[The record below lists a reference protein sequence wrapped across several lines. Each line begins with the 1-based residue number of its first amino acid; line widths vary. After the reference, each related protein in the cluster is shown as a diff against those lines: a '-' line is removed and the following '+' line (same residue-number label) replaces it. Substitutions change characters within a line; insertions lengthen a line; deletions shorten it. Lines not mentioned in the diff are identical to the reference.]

1 MKNDFEKDFPASAR
15 ENNLTHCE
23 WRSGKHARK
32 KKNLRL
38 KLASFDRPKRCK
50 NTALRTEKNIIFAC
64 FFFHDYHMRGKQNS
78 LELPCLLS

>member
-1 MKNDFEKDFPASAR
+1 MPE
-15 ENNLTHCE
+15 
-23 WRSGKHARK
+23 

-50 NTALRTEKNIIFAC
+50 NTALRTEKKYHSCMF

>member
-1 MKNDFEKDFPASAR
+1 MPE
-15 ENNLTHCE
+15 
-23 WRSGKHARK
+23 

-50 NTALRTEKNIIFAC
+50 NTALRREKNIIFAC

>member
-1 MKNDFEKDFPASAR
+1 MPE
-15 ENNLTHCE
+15 
-23 WRSGKHARK
+23 

-78 LELPCLLS
+78 LELPCLLSC